1 MAKIWCVSDVWNV
14 FPLIFG
20 LVPKVSCDL
29 CFFSPVISSQE
40 WESELQLRQILKKMV
55 VILWLNTSESYS
67 DLFRSYLGKLR
78 KTTAFRGVKNCKN
91 RIPPGFPYNATQKRQ
106 LLVHRF
112 FRFGI
117 TIATIVTNLRRQ
129 ILYKVITVI
138 TGSRNRLFIVIVQ
151 LIVNSII
158 IMILWSPKASG
169 DGWLKRYVW
178 GVKAMTS
185 QFLCSDDYIWQDS
198 GEMWGSQLLLEVST
212 DPPGKH
218 LQTFAIGI
226 FQAKNLGTTLEA
238 LKTKAISEMTP
249 RNPANQL
256 IWWISHYLQGFINIP
271 SGWPW
276 DFWTINSSSSLAIFQ
291 ADIGRHPKGQLKLNI
306 EIP

>member
-1 MAKIWCVSDVWNV
+1 MPYKSISFWCTV
-14 FPLIFG
+14 
-20 LVPKVSCDL
+20 
-29 CFFSPVISSQE
+29 
-40 WESELQLRQILKKMV
+40 
-55 VILWLNTSESYS
+55 
-67 DLFRSYLGKLR
+67 
-78 KTTAFRGVKNCKN
+78 
-91 RIPPGFPYNATQKRQ
+91 
-106 LLVHRF
+106 F